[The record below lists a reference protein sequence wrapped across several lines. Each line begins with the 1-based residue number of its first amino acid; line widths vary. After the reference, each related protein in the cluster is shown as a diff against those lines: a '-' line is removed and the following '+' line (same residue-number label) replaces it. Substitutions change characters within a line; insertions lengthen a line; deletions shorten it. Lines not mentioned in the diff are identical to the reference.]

1 MAKPAKPTHP
11 IADRLQAGDAKSSRR
26 TICIGAGSVG
36 HALAKELARSP
47 DLGIEIVGFVD
58 DDPKLQGKHID
69 DHQVLGTIDDLA
81 SVVTQTESCQAL
93 IAIASLSG
101 EQVQRITAACEACD
115 LSAKIIPPM
124 HDLLDGKVH
133 AKQIRDLRIEDLL
146 GRTPMTTGAGLAT
159 SITQGKVVMVTG
171 AGGSIGSELCR
182 QILAYQ
188 PASLLLV
195 EQSENGLYQIHR
207 KLEPRQHNCELI
219 PAIADI
225 CDAPRMRALF
235 RDYRPDLVLHAAAHK
250 QVPLMECNPS
260 EAVKNNAQG
269 TQIVA
274 DLASEF
280 GAESFILIS
289 SDKAVHPTSVMGAT
303 KRIAEMYLQALQ
315 QSSRTRFVSVRFG
328 NVLGSAGSVVP
339 LFQEQID
346 QGGPVTVTHP
356 EMARYFMTMTE
367 ACSLLLEAGSI
378 GNGGDIFVLDM
389 GKPIHI
395 TQLAEQMIRL
405 SHLEPYTD
413 IAIEFTGIRP
423 GEKLFEELS
432 FDDEVMLKTSCP
444 KIFLHRPTT
453 EQIPATDQIS
463 DIVDAAAKDT
473 DKVRAHIHSLVKTYS
488 PTHGTLTPKPRQ
500 PIIPTSSSK
509 QTSLDLVEGKRTDDV
524 DSYRQV

>member
-1 MAKPAKPTHP
+1 MAKPAKPTHRL
-11 IADRLQAGDAKSSRR
+11 ADRFQTGDTNSSRR
-26 TICIGAGSVG
+26 TICIGAGSAG
-36 HALAKELARSP
+36 HALARELKGSP
-47 DLGIEIVGFVD
+47 ELGIEIVGFVD
-58 DDPKLQGKHID
+58 DDPELQGKHID
-69 DHQVLGTIDDLA
+69 EHQVLGTIDDLA
-81 SVVTQTESCQAL
+81 SVVAQTEPCQAL
-93 IAIASLSG
+93 IAIASLSS
-101 EQVQRITAACEACD
+101 EQVRRITAACEAYH

-124 HDLLDGKVH
+124 HDLTDGKVQ

-195 EQSENGLYQIHR
+195 EQSENALYQIHR
-207 KLEPRQHNCELI
+207 KLEPRQNNCELI

-280 GAESFILIS
+280 GAESFVLIS

-339 LFQEQID
+339 LFREQID

-356 EMARYFMTMTE
+356 EMARYFMTISE

-389 GKPIHI
+389 GEPMHI

-432 FDDEVMLKTSCP
+432 FDDEVMLKTPCP
-444 KIFLHRPTT
+444 KIFLQRPST
-453 EQIPATDQIS
+453 EQIPATHQIS
-463 DIVDAAAKDT
+463 DIMNAAVQDT
-473 DKVRAHIHSLVKTYS
+473 DKVRTHIHSLVKTYR

-500 PIIPTSSSK
+500 PILPTSSTK
-509 QTSLDLVEGKRTDDV
+509 QTDSNSVEDTPADKV
-524 DSYRQV
+524 ENQRQV